1 MTRSRDM
8 ADAGAIIN
16 YLDTV
21 SSDVQTQLA
30 SVDVDRFS
38 ANTISTNTT
47 IDADTHYK
55 AGKSLVI
62 NNGITLTI
70 PVTSLLELQLYT
82 TGKAL

>member
-16 YLDTV
+16 YLDDV

-38 ANTISTNTT
+38 AATKTANITL
-47 IDADTHYK
+47 DADTHYLS
-55 AGKSLVI
+55 GSTVTI
-62 NNGITLTI
+62 NNGVTMTI
-70 PVTSLLELQLYT
+70 PANTLLELKLHS

>member
-8 ADAGAIIN
+8 ADAGTIIN

-21 SSDVQTQLA
+21 SSDVQTQIA

-38 ANTISTNTT
+38 AATKTANITL
-47 IDADTHYK
+47 DADTHYLS
-55 AGKSLVI
+55 GPLTI
-62 NNGITLTI
+62 NNGVNMTI
-70 PVTSLLELQLYT
+70 PADTVLELKLHS

>member
-16 YLDTV
+16 HLDNV
-21 SSDVQTQLA
+21 SSDIQTQIA

-38 ANTISTNTT
+38 AATKTANITLDT
-47 IDADTHYK
+47 DTHYLS
-55 AGKSLVI
+55 GLLTV
-62 NNGITLTI
+62 NNGVTMTI
-70 PVTSLLELQLYT
+70 PADTLLELKLYT

>member
-21 SSDVQTQLA
+21 SSDVQTQL
-30 SVDVDRFS
+30 SEVDVDRYS
-38 ANTISTNTT
+38 AATKTANVTL
-47 IDADTHYK
+47 DADTHYLS
-55 AGKSLVI
+55 GPLTI
-62 NNGITLTI
+62 NNGVTMTI
-70 PVTSLLELQLYT
+70 PADTLLELKIYT